1 MSLYRD
7 LTNRPWDDVGL
18 PDGIDPR
25 PAFNTPNEKVALVT
39 FIAVACVLFSLLLV
53 AYLMRIRL
61 GMGDWV
67 PVPIPNA
74 LWWNTAALIMSS
86 ALLQGAVYAAR
97 REDRVS
103 FLSVSSA
110 LSLAGGVFAL
120 LFIAG
125 QAMVWEQFVQA
136 GLGVRGNPANSFF
149 FLLTGIHVLHLAG
162 GIFVWL
168 RQQFRVS
175 QGASLAQRQLSLE
188 LCAWYWHFLLLVWAG
203 LFYLLIAT

>member
-7 LTNRPWDDVGL
+7 LTNRPWDGVGL
-18 PDGIDPR
+18 PDGIEPK
-25 PAFNTPNEKVALVT
+25 PTFNTPNERVALVV
-39 FIAVACVLFSLLLV
+39 FVAVAGVLFSLLIV
-53 AYLMRIRL
+53 AYLMRIRFC
-61 GMGDWV
+61 MGDWV
-67 PVPIPNA
+67 PVPISDA
-74 LWWNTAALIMSS
+74 LWWNTAALTLSS
-86 ALLQGAVYAAR
+86 VFLQGAVHAAR
-97 REDRVS
+97 RESQVS
-103 FLSVSSA
+103 LFSVSSA

-125 QAMVWEQFVQA
+125 QTMVWGQFAEA

-149 FLLTGIHVLHLAG
+149 YLLTGIHVLHLLG

-168 RQQFRVS
+168 RQQFRVA
-175 QGASLAQRQLSLE
+175 QGATLAQRQLSLE

>member
-7 LTNRPWDDVGL
+7 LTDRPWDNIGL
-18 PDGIDPR
+18 PDGIEPK
-25 PAFNTPNEKVALVT
+25 PAFNTPNEKVALVML
-39 FIAVACVLFSLLLV
+39 IAVGCVLFSLLIV
-53 AYLMRIRL
+53 AYLMRIRF

-67 PVPIPNA
+67 PIPIPNA

-86 ALLQGAVYAAR
+86 VFLQGAVYAAR
-97 REDRVS
+97 RESQVS
-103 FLSVSSA
+103 FFSASSA
-110 LSLAGGVFAL
+110 LSLTGGAFAL
-120 LFIAG
+120 LFIVG
-125 QAMVWEQFVQA
+125 QATVWDQFVQA

-149 FLLTGIHVLHLAG
+149 FLLTGIHVLHLTG

-168 RQQFRVS
+168 RQQFRMT
-175 QGASLAQRQLSLE
+175 QTASLAQRQLSLE